1 MLTPRS
7 YLLFFRYFNFVLVV
21 LRQFWYQSKHRSVEA
36 SPQERARKYHQKKK
50 PDFEANQKPL
60 VQNPQSSFQI
70 PCNHKERKNH
80 VKTHR
85 QPRLTT
91 VEIDPPAAEIH
102 RPALSRRRPI
112 SHRRRHHLHLQLPSL
127 RTSTTTDAKTQD
139 IAPPLLYDP
148 SRRCL
153 PCLRAATAVDP

>member
-7 YLLFFRYFNFVLVV
+7 YPLFFRSFNFVLVV

-36 SPQERARKYHQKKK
+36 SPQERARKYHQKKKK

-91 VEIDPPAAEIH
+91 VEIDPPAAETH
-102 RPALSRRRPI
+102 RPALSR
-112 SHRRRHHLHLQLPSL
+112 HRHHLHLQLPPL

-139 IAPPLLYDP
+139 IALLLLYDS